1 MLAEIDMVTE
11 LVESVIAAA
20 QSVAG
25 ELASQA
31 AQPALAEDSPESP
44 PGQVAAGSLARS
56 SPEAPENV
64 SGFLKSCSCH
74 GLSMHHEPPESAC

>member
-1 MLAEIDMVTE
+1 MLAEIDLVTAE

-20 QSVAG
+20 QIVAG

-31 AQPALAEDSPESP
+31 ALAEDSPESP
-44 PGQVAAGSLARS
+44 PSQVAAGSLARS
-56 SPEAPENV
+56 SPEALENV

-74 GLSMHHEPPESAC
+74 GLSMHHQPPESAC

>member
-1 MLAEIDMVTE
+1 MQAETDLVTE

-20 QSVAG
+20 QIVAG

-31 AQPALAEDSPESP
+31 ALAEESPESP
-44 PGQVAAGSLARS
+44 PSQAAAGSLARS
-56 SPEAPENV
+56 SPEALENV

-74 GLSMHHEPPESAC
+74 GLSMHHQPPESAC

>member
-1 MLAEIDMVTE
+1 MMQLAEIDMVTE

-31 AQPALAEDSPESP
+31 ALAEDSPESP

-56 SPEAPENV
+56 SPEALENV

-74 GLSMHHEPPESAC
+74 GLSVHHQPPESAC